1 VTAGKPLL
9 PSALQGHL
17 ILAAE
22 SWPRLAMQILQ
33 SGVSFFIWNLF
44 RNSRNNRAASK
55 IKPAGEAIQC
65 PAGLDWQPG
74 QLFTGGRRYS

>member
-1 VTAGKPLL
+1 L

-44 RNSRNNRAASK
+44 RK
-55 IKPAGEAIQC
+55 FQE
-65 PAGLDWQPG
+65 QPCS
-74 QLFTGGRRYS
+74 LED

>member
-1 VTAGKPLL
+1 MTAGKPLL

-44 RNSRNNRAASK
+44 RK
-55 IKPAGEAIQC
+55 FQE
-65 PAGLDWQPG
+65 QPCS
-74 QLFTGGRRYS
+74 LED